1 VANLISARSSKVFLL
16 PEWSA
21 WMAEEHFY
29 LTRYPPE
36 KKKAC
41 AFVFLLRLLSP
52 SPALYRSSTISED
65 IHQKRK
71 RGRGLAAAWAIEV
84 ITGKRRTP
92 ARKCSD
98 QLAWRNVRFYGQES
112 AGPHCSA
119 NLLIR

>member
-41 AFVFLLRLLSP
+41 ACFPATAFVTNTC
-52 SPALYRSSTISED
+52 ALPVKHD
-65 IHQKRK
+65 I
-71 RGRGLAAAWAIEV
+71 
-84 ITGKRRTP
+84 
-92 ARKCSD
+92 
-98 QLAWRNVRFYGQES
+98 
-112 AGPHCSA
+112 
-119 NLLIR
+119 